1 MHPDN
6 KLTNHGKT
14 GNSGTQ
20 SQHHNVSQGATCSL
34 GSKGVG
40 AGNHGS
46 KANQISP
53 GNSGLKNSQNA
64 VPNFGSLKGKVKRER
79 SISVDSGE
87 QQEASTPSLDTELKG
102 EVAPRS
108 KRRCVLERKQP
119 YSGDEWCSGPD
130 SEEDDKPIS
139 STHNCNV
146 ADPAMSTA
154 SQLGPGSNPL
164 PSLNETSSSNAP
176 HGSASGLRPDAGG
189 SGGGGAGKQPSQFV
203 YVFTTHLANTAAEA
217 VLQGRADSILTY
229 HQQNVPRAKLDQA
242 PAPKGLGV
250 TEQLPV
256 NPPASSTPQSQPP
269 SSQGNQAQP
278 QPPPAQPPPPQ
289 SISQQALPAP
299 SSLAQDG
306 TGEDIRR
313 DLTPSSVGNSSGS
326 TQPGSNHPNTPT
338 VQPGQVDSSSASSS
352 NLLGDGTSAGAA
364 GNGQVGLGPRNP
376 MNSEGLSKEQLE
388 HRERSLQT
396 LRDIERLLLRS
407 GETEPFMKSNQSAG
421 EGGPAPQPPL
431 PPAGMKKYEEPLQSM
446 ISQTQNLGG
455 PNLEHEVSHHP
466 GSDMGQQMN
475 IMMQRLNQDSLTP
488 EQVAWRK
495 LQEEYYE
502 EKRRKEEQIS
512 IHGRPM
518 QEMMIPQSMGG
529 MMIRGPPPPYHS
541 KPGEPWPP
549 GMGNQLRGP
558 IEVQDPMQ
566 LRGAPP
572 FPGPRFP
579 GNQMQRVS
587 GFGGMQNVPMD
598 ALGPMTA
605 MQRPVRPGM
614 GWNEDMPPMGGP
626 GNFPQG
632 SLPYPSGQGPPA
644 REELLRHQLME
655 KRPVAMQ
662 RPMGMSGSS
671 LSQGLEMERMIQAHR
686 QIDPS
691 MFPGQMPGESL
702 AGAPMSMDFPGSRGM
717 LSPPMSQSSLR
728 DMDAPMGP
736 GNLNMN
742 MNVNMNMNMNLNVQ
756 MTPQQQMMMSQK
768 MRGPD
773 MIAHQGISPED
784 LARVRAQNGSSGT
797 MLWGPQKMMIPSQFP
812 SQGQPG
818 FSGGQGP
825 YPGMPQDLG
834 SAHDMFSPE
843 QGSMPIGNM
852 GSTTRLSHIP
862 LPTASNPPPTQG
874 SNLANMHPAPSRG
887 LGRRPS
893 DLTINISQMNSPGMA
908 HLKSPT
914 LSQVHSPL
922 VPSPS
927 ANLKSPQTPSQM
939 ISMPPSNQSGPLKS
953 PQVMSSSLNVR
964 SPTSSPSRLKSPSMA
979 VPSPGWVPSPKT
991 ALPSPG
997 VSQSKQPISMNSSA
1011 SLGGLDQD
1019 PSPSQNPL
1027 SLMMSQMSKYAMP
1040 SSTPLYHNAIKTIAT
1055 SDDELLP
1062 DRPMLPP
1069 GSMPGITGNQPNQLH
1084 LNSVGPASSQSP
1096 MGMNLPGQQPL
1107 SHEPPT
1113 SMMSSP
1119 NPLGSNIPMHP
1130 GAQATGVPPPTP
1142 MMLPPGP
1149 QDSMNQPCGPVPNNS
1164 QMIPSNQ
1171 LVFPRMQQPHN
1182 AMQSPAAGMPM
1193 TPGGGG
1199 GAGIPQHYPPGMPLP
1214 PEDLPSQQP
1223 GQMPPQQHMMGK
1235 NIPPRIGDPY
1245 PPVLPGVASVLN
1257 DPELSEV
1264 IRPTPTG
1271 IPEFDL
1277 SRIIPSEKPSSTLQ
1291 YFPKSD
1297 SQASKSQPSNLHLMN
1312 LQNMMAEQP
1321 PARPGMTAPSLPGQQ
1336 GVQRGLNIPIC
1347 HPGQVSM
1354 LGRTGMPPQ
1363 QAMMGNSM
1371 HQSMMSPQQSLMAQQ
1386 NFMLMQAKQRSMSV
1400 SGEMYAQTGHMM
1412 SPQGSLMGPPP
1423 QQNLM
1428 VTHQMRQR
1436 SVSLDS
1442 QMSYISGPGNMANLP
1457 F

>member
-20 SQHHNVSQGATCSL
+20 SQHHNVSQGPTCNL

-40 AGNHGS
+40 AGNHGN
-46 KANQISP
+46 KGNQISP

-87 QQEASTPSLDTELKG
+87 QREASTPSLDTELKG
-102 EVAPRS
+102 EVAPRR

-130 SEEDDKPIS
+130 SEDDDKPIS
-139 STHNCNV
+139 SSHNCNV

-176 HGSASGLRPDAGG
+176 HGAAPSLRPDAGG

-229 HQQNVPRAKLDQA
+229 HQQNVPRAKLDQV
-242 PAPKGLGV
+242 PAPKVLGV
-250 TEQLPV
+250 PEQLPV
-256 NPPASSTPQSQPP
+256 NPPASNTPQSQPP
-269 SSQGNQAQP
+269 ASQGSQAQP
-278 QPPPAQPPPPQ
+278 QPPPTQPPTAQ

-299 SSLAQDG
+299 SSLPQEG

-313 DLTPSSVGNSSGS
+313 DLTPSSVGNSSNN
-326 TQPGSNHPNTPT
+326 TQPGSNHPSTPT
-338 VQPGQVDSSSASSS
+338 ASSNPMQPGQVDSSSASSS
-352 NLLGDGTSAGAA
+352 NLLGDGTGAGAA

-407 GETEPFMKSNQSAG
+407 GETEPFMKSNHSGG
-421 EGGPAPQPPL
+421 EGGPTPQPPPTQPPL

-455 PNLEHEVSHHP
+455 PNLEHDVSHHP

-502 EKRRKEEQIS
+502 EKRRKEEQIGL
-512 IHGRPM
+512 HGRPM
-518 QEMMIPQSMGG
+518 QEMMIPQAMGG

-549 GMGNQLRGP
+549 GMGSQLRGP
-558 IEVQDPMQ
+558 IEVQDAMQ

-579 GNQMQRVS
+579 ANQMQRVS

-598 ALGPMTA
+598 ALGPMNA
-605 MQRPVRPGM
+605 MQRPVRPSM
-614 GWNEDMPPMGGP
+614 GWNDDMPPIGGT
-626 GNFPQG
+626 GSFPQG
-632 SLPYPSGQGPPA
+632 SLPYPSGQGDPERFMNPRA

-655 KRPVAMQ
+655 KRSVAMQ
-662 RPMGMSGSS
+662 RPMGMSGSTM
-671 LSQGLEMERMIQAHR
+671 SQGLEMERMIQAHR

-702 AGAPMSMDFPGSRGM
+702 GGAPLSVDFTGTRGM

-728 DMDAPMGP
+728 DIDAPMGP

-768 MRGPD
+768 IRGPD
-773 MIAHQGISPED
+773 MIGHQGISPED
-784 LARVRAQNGSSGT
+784 LARVRAQNGSGST
-797 MLWGPQKMMIPSQFP
+797 MMGGPQKMMIPSQFP
-812 SQGQPG
+812 GPGQQG
-818 FSGGQGP
+818 FSSGQGP
-825 YPGMPQDLG
+825 YPSMAQEMG
-834 SAHDMFSPE
+834 SAPDMFSPE
-843 QGSMPIGNM
+843 QGAMPIGNV

-862 LPTASNPPPTQG
+862 LPPASNPPPTQG
-874 SNLANMHPAPSRG
+874 GNLANMHPAPSRG

-939 ISMPPSNQSGPLKS
+939 VSMPPSNQSGPLKS

-964 SPTSSPSRLKSPSMA
+964 SPTNSPSRLKSPSMA

-991 ALPSPG
+991 TLPSPG

-1011 SLGGLDQD
+1011 SMGGLDQ
-1019 PSPSQNPL
+1019 
-1027 SLMMSQMSKYAMP
+1027 
-1040 SSTPLYHNAIKTIAT
+1040 
-1055 SDDELLP
+1055 
-1062 DRPMLPP
+1062 
-1069 GSMPGITGNQPNQLH
+1069 GITGNQPNQLH

-1130 GAQATGVPPPTP
+1130 GAQGAGVPPPNP

-1149 QDSMNQPCGPVPNNS
+1149 QDSLNQPCGPASNNS

-1171 LVFPRMQQPHN
+1171 LVFPRMQQPPG

-1199 GAGIPQHYPPGMPLP
+1199 GAGLQQHYPPVMPLP

-1223 GQMPPQQHMMGK
+1223 GQMPPQQHLIGK

-1297 SQASKSQPSNLHLMN
+1297 SQAPKSQPSNLHLMN
-1312 LQNMMAEQP
+1312 LQNMMADQP
-1321 PARPGMTAPSLPGQQ
+1321 PTRAGMSTPSLPGQQ
-1336 GVQRGLNIPIC
+1336 GMQRGLNMPIC

-1354 LGRTGMPPQ
+1354 LGRTGMTPQ
-1363 QAMMGNSM
+1363 QAMMGNST
-1371 HQSMMSPQQSLMAQQ
+1371 HQGMMSPQQSLMAQQ

-1400 SGEMYAQTGHMM
+1400 SGDMYAQTGHMM